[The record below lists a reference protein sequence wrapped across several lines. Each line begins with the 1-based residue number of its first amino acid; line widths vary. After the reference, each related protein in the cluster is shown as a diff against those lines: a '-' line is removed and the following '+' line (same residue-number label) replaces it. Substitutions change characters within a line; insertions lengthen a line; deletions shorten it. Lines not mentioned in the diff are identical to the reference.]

1 MSRSVTI
8 APVLRSSPVL
18 DKQGRIEC
26 EANGK
31 PIWSKGQVLGN
42 AVHYASR
49 AAKARTWAKMQE
61 RFQEL
66 DEQLKAQLIQGPESE
81 AVKEET
87 LTEWY
92 KLSQALTANK
102 LLPQYAKPGD
112 IKSVPVYR
120 GVDARFYNCVKADQ
134 RRRAATGKVVKFK
147 PNLTNAARQDARRDQ
162 MYKDFLTKKAA

>member
-1 MSRSVTI
+1 M
-8 APVLRSSPVL
+8 
-18 DKQGRIEC
+18 IEC

-31 PIWSKGQVLGN
+31 PIWSKGQVLGS

-61 RFQEL
+61 RLQEL
-66 DEQLKAQLIQGPESE
+66 EFEMKVTTVDVI
-81 AVKEET
+81 KEEIV
-87 LTEWY
+87 TEWY

-147 PNLTNAARQDARRDQ
+147 PNLTNAARRLERMNQIY
-162 MYKDFLTKKAA
+162 MDFMTKKAA

>member
-18 DKQGRIEC
+18 DKRGRIEC

-42 AVHYASR
+42 AVHYTSR
-49 AAKARTWAKMQE
+49 AAKARTWMRMQE

-66 DEQLKAQLIQGPESE
+66 SAELAKQTVAPEG
-81 AVKEET
+81 VKEET
-87 LTEWY
+87 MTEWF
-92 KLSQALTANK
+92 KLSQALQANK
-102 LLPQYAKPGD
+102 LLPQYAKVGD
-112 IKSVPVYR
+112 TKSVPVYR

-162 MYKDFLTKKAA
+162 MYRDFTMQKAA

>member
-18 DKQGRIEC
+18 DKRGMIEC

-31 PIWSKGQVLGN
+31 PIWSKGQVLGS

-61 RFQEL
+61 RLQEL
-66 DEQLKAQLIQGPESE
+66 EFEMKVTTVDVI
-81 AVKEET
+81 KEEIV
-87 LTEWY
+87 TEWY

-147 PNLTNAARQDARRDQ
+147 PNLTNAARRLERMNQIY
-162 MYKDFLTKKAA
+162 MDFMTKKAA

>member
-18 DKQGRIEC
+18 DKRGMIEC

-31 PIWSKGQVLGN
+31 PIWSKGQVLGS

-66 DEQLKAQLIQGPESE
+66 SAELAKQTVAPEG
-81 AVKEET
+81 VKEET
-87 LTEWY
+87 MTEWF
-92 KLSQALTANK
+92 KLSQALQANK
-102 LLPQYAKPGD
+102 LLPQYTKPGD

-134 RRRAATGKVVKFK
+134 RRKAATGKIVRFK
-147 PNLTNAARQDARRDQ
+147 PNLTNAARRLERMNQIY
-162 MYKDFLTKKAA
+162 MNFITKKAA